1 MWCVEH
7 EGRVRFFNAVGSASA
22 SAKLPDNVVALG
34 LGPEG
39 AAALCS
45 DGAILAIQPDGSIR
59 PNRRID
65 LPAGVARAAIS
76 ADGSLIVVSERIGQD
91 GLDVFREENGAWHP
105 VRTPDFLCAVMD
117 VRCAPDG
124 KSFGYTYRTG
134 QPWSDYGSYGSRMYG
149 AAVLA
154 ADGTV
159 LRQDWETRYH
169 DESPEIDLAWGA
181 GGDPLVLS
189 MGETTRHFFEVIVS
203 WGQPRTSP
211 YHSWECGPLDSPP
224 LESELRFSHTI
235 GAKAIAVSPGGDIV
249 GILAPWGEV
258 TLVDRPGRRRCTLFE
273 DAKEG
278 EGAVAIELLGA
289 PLIGW
294 MTADCVWKRAPAS
307 AFAWES
313 LSEGQ
318 LSERSRTL
326 V

>member
-1 MWCVEH
+1 MWSVEH
-7 EGRVRFFNAVGSASA
+7 EGRVLFFNAPGPASA
-22 SAKLPDNVVALG
+22 SAKLPDNVIALG

-59 PNRRID
+59 PNRRVD

-76 ADGSLIVVSERIGQD
+76 ADGSLIVVSERIGED
-91 GLDVFREENGAWHP
+91 GWDVSREENGAWSP
-105 VRTPDFLCAVMD
+105 VSIPDFLCAVMD

-124 KSFGYTYRTG
+124 KTFGYTYRTG

-159 LRQDWETRYH
+159 LRQDCDTRSH
-169 DESPEIDLAWGA
+169 DKSPEIDLAWGA

-189 MGETTRHFFEVIVS
+189 MMETTWHLYEVIVS
-203 WGQPRTSP
+203 WGRPRPGP
-211 YHSWECGPLDSPP
+211 YQMWEGGPLYSPP
-224 LESELRFSHTI
+224 LESELRFSHLVGN
-235 GAKAIAVSPGGDIV
+235 GAKAMAVSPGGDIV
-249 GILAPWGEV
+249 GILAAWGEV
-258 TLVDRPGRRRCTLFE
+258 TLVDGPGRRRCSLFE

-278 EGAVAIELLGA
+278 EGALAIELLGA

-294 MTADCVWKRAPAS
+294 MSADCVWKRAPAS

-313 LSEGQ
+313 LSEGE
-318 LSERSRTL
+318 LSER
-326 V
+326 